1 MPILRLVIGL
11 MYEDSQANSVMMVQ
25 IMVSQ
30 DTVIQHVEHEDDSIV
45 EMKSSMMDHQT
56 PYMKVVEYYMDLP
69 IIAERN

>member
-1 MPILRLVIGL
+1 MTESTTDKQDI
-11 MYEDSQANSVMMVQ
+11 VMIPVQ
-25 IMVSQ
+25 EQ
-30 DTVIQHVEHEDDSIV
+30 EQDDSIV